1 MYFSQGFNN
10 NNNNKLA
17 DDNGISNIASLTQE
31 YYQ

>member
-1 MYFSQGFNN
+1 MYFSQGF